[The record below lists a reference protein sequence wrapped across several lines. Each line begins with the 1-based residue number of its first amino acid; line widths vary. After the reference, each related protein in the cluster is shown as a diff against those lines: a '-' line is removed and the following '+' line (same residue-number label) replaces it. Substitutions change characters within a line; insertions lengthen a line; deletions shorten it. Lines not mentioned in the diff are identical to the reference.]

1 VELVQTEMNPPSA
14 SGTRRFYMIMPA
26 ILIVLIVSL
35 FWFCVDSRTAFEGVV
50 KDSKYWGVT
59 EETEG
64 VAGQRLWLRKL
75 SNPRDSRHT
84 FYEVTCQ
91 GSQCVGQRDGNV
103 SIEVCYPAVVISG
116 LPKCG
121 TSAMY
126 VLLSKFPG
134 AITMAEKENC
144 PFGGQSLWTF
154 FQSLPRMS
162 TVVEHSL
169 IISGCLQVA
178 KNMQIKEILHHPQ
191 THFIVSFLTNCSH
204 CVCVC
209 NF

>member
-1 VELVQTEMNPPSA
+1 MNAPLA
-14 SGTRRFYMIMPA
+14 SGTRRFYMILAA
-26 ILIVLIVSL
+26 ILIGLTVSL

-50 KDSKYWGVT
+50 KDSGYWGVT

-64 VAGQRLWLRKL
+64 VSGQRLWLRKI

-84 FYEVTCQ
+84 CYEVSCQ
-91 GSQCVGQRDGNV
+91 GSQCVGQSGGNV

-134 AITMAEKENC
+134 AITMTEKENC

-162 TVVEHSL
+162 TVGEHSL
-169 IISGCLQVA
+169 IISGCLQVS
-178 KNMQIKEILHHPQ
+178 KNMQIKELLHQPQ
-191 THFIVSFLTNCSH
+191 THFIVSFLTICSH
-204 CVCVC
+204 CASIY